1 MSPTTTGRQPGRHTG
16 ENASGKTGDTAGEH
30 PAGAAGE
37 QRSTGRSAGEKTGEN
52 QQTGENAGGKANEQR
67 STSRSAGGEAG
78 ENGRTA
84 PDKASAP
91 AGQHRAATG
100 EAAETISGGHLVAKA
115 LKAEGVDTI
124 FTLCGGHIID
134 IYDGCVDEGISV
146 IDVRH
151 EQVAAHAADGYA
163 RITGRPGCAVVTA
176 GPGTTDAV
184 TGVANALRA
193 ESPMLLIGGQGALSQ
208 HKMGSLQ
215 DLPHVD
221 MMTPITKFAATV
233 PHTSRAA
240 DLVSMAFRE
249 AFAGAPGPSFL
260 EIPRDVLDARVP
272 AENARIP
279 EPGRY
284 RASTRNAGDPADVEK
299 LADLLVHAK
308 KPAVLLGSQVWT
320 TRATEPATELVRTL
334 NIPAYMNG
342 AGRGTLPPGDPHHF
356 QLSRRYAFD
365 NADVIVIVGTPFDF
379 RMGYGKRLSPD
390 AKVVQIDLDYRTV
403 GKNRDIDLG
412 IVGDAGQIL
421 AAVADA
427 ASGRV
432 DNGAVGRKPW
442 LEELRAVEDKAKQ
455 KRLPQQH
462 SDANPIHP
470 YRLVHEINEF
480 LTEDSIYI
488 GDGGDIVTFSGQV
501 VQPKAPG
508 HWMDPGPLGT
518 LGVGVPFVLAAKHAR
533 PDQEV
538 VALFGD
544 GAFSLTGWDF
554 ETLVR
559 FDLPFVGIVGNNSS
573 MNQIRYGQAQKYGLA
588 RERVGNTLGDVP
600 YDQFA
605 RMLGGYGEEVRD
617 PADIAPALRRAR
629 ESGKPSLINVWVDPD
644 AYAPGTM
651 NQTMY
656 K

>member
-1 MSPTTTGRQPGRHTG
+1 MTS
-16 ENASGKTGDTAGEH
+16 
-30 PAGAAGE
+30 
-37 QRSTGRSAGEKTGEN
+37 SAEPESIP
-52 QQTGENAGGKANEQR
+52 E
-67 STSRSAGGEAG
+67 S
-78 ENGRTA
+78 
-84 PDKASAP
+84 
-91 AGQHRAATG
+91 
-100 EAAETISGGHLVAKA
+100 ISGGHLVAKA

-134 IYDGCVDEGISV
+134 IYDGCVDEGIAV

-163 RITGRPGCAVVTA
+163 RITGKPGCAVVTA

-184 TGVANALRA
+184 TGVANAFRA

-221 MMTPITKFAATV
+221 MMTPITKFAANV
-233 PHTSRAA
+233 PHTARIA
-240 DLVSMAFRE
+240 DMVSMAFRE
-249 AFAGAPGPSFL
+249 ANAGAPGPSFL
-260 EIPRDVLDARVP
+260 EIPRDVLDAKVPVSTARVP
-272 AENARIP
+272 EA
-279 EPGRY
+279 GHY
-284 RASTRNAGDPADVEK
+284 RASTRSVGDPADIEK

-308 KPAVLLGSQVWT
+308 KPAILLGSQVWT
-320 TRATEPATELVRTL
+320 TRATDSAIDLVRTL

-379 RMGYGKRLSPD
+379 RMGYGRRLS
-390 AKVVQIDLDYRTV
+390 ANATVVQIDLDYRTV
-403 GKNRDIDLG
+403 GKNRDVDLG
-412 IVGDAGQIL
+412 IVGDADL
-421 AAVADA
+421 VLSSVAQA
-427 ASGRV
+427 ASGRE
-432 DNGAVGRKPW
+432 DNGAMGRKVW
-442 LEELRAVEDKAKQ
+442 LEELQAVEEKARQ
-455 KRLPQQH
+455 KRLEH
-462 SDANPIHP
+462 LRSEDMPIHP
-470 YRLVHEINEF
+470 YRLVSEINDF

-488 GDGGDIVTFSGQV
+488 GDGGDVVTFSGQV
-501 VQPKAPG
+501 VQPKSPG

-518 LGVGVPFVLAAKHAR
+518 LGVGIPFVLAAKLAR
-533 PDQEV
+533 PDKEV

-559 FDLPFVGIVGNNSS
+559 YDLPFVGIVGNNSS
-573 MNQIRYGQAQKYGLA
+573 MNQIRYGQAAKYGLE
-588 RERVGNTLGDVP
+588 RERVGNTLGDVR

-605 RMLGGYGEEVRD
+605 KMLGGYGEEVRD
-617 PADIAPALRRAR
+617 PKDIGPALQRAR
-629 ESGKPSLINVWVDPD
+629 ESGKPSLINVWIDPD
-644 AYAPGTM
+644 VYAPGTM